1 MSNAITDIEKFP
13 IYSDR
18 AVQLLEAFNINR
30 STRNGATHNKNSTIT
45 STSCHNNSGVA
56 SSIGVRG
63 RAHFSDS
70 EDDESEDA
78 DGDNSQGSRDNAPSQ
93 STPAPN
99 ITSSIASKPNVGS
112 GSNQKKH
119 KNKKTKEQ
127 LAKHI
132 GPPPTASITIEVQ
145 EPSKTASAIQL
156 PTALLPPEEEE
167 EINPYIIDEGKLTPL
182 NKLYTFAENLNRPIS
197 SGNDKNLILILMLQ
211 SGRFAAAIFH
221 KDRCIKHT
229 TSTRYTTRKGQ
240 GGSQSSNDNAKGKAN
255 SIGSQLRRAGEA
267 QLRQDV
273 AAALREWSGL
283 LGECALFFISLS
295 KNLQKGFWED
305 AHTILGGDKN
315 SNFYKK
321 SPYVVGI
328 PLDVGK
334 PSYEGCCAVYDLMTI
349 CVLQRIDLDLVEQE
363 QQEQE
368 QQEQEQ
374 QIRQEASNLE
384 VITEDTNEEAL
395 QILKEEVVFAPLTP
409 LHEAARDGN
418 IEDLIALLSRDDE
431 IDDLDT
437 RVGPE
442 SMTPLHYAA
451 SASNDPD
458 TASKCVHT
466 LLVQGHAN
474 PCIFDSRNRPPYF
487 LAENENIRNAF
498 RRARAELGEEKWKWT
513 ESAKVAS
520 PLSAEDLSRKKDKA
534 ADKKRKQRQRQK
546 ERKAKE
552 KADNADAERKT
563 KEEEERKQRDEDAKR
578 ARAGLKPKQGGSS
591 LNCDFCQIACK
602 RKSQMFAR
610 LDYLYCS
617 TDCVKKHQR
626 ELMAAAAS
634 ARFNNK

>member
-1 MSNAITDIEKFP
+1 M
-13 IYSDR
+13 R
-18 AVQLLEAFNINR
+18 
-30 STRNGATHNKNSTIT
+30 
-45 STSCHNNSGVA
+45 
-56 SSIGVRG
+56 
-63 RAHFSDS
+63 
-70 EDDESEDA
+70 
-78 DGDNSQGSRDNAPSQ
+78 
-93 STPAPN
+93 
-99 ITSSIASKPNVGS
+99 
-112 GSNQKKH
+112 
-119 KNKKTKEQ
+119 
-127 LAKHI
+127 
-132 GPPPTASITIEVQ
+132 
-145 EPSKTASAIQL
+145 
-156 PTALLPPEEEE
+156 
-167 EINPYIIDEGKLTPL
+167 
-182 NKLYTFAENLNRPIS
+182 
-197 SGNDKNLILILMLQ
+197 IL
-211 SGRFAAAIFH
+211 
-221 KDRCIKHT
+221 
-229 TSTRYTTRKGQ
+229 
-240 GGSQSSNDNAKGKAN
+240 
-255 SIGSQLRRAGEA
+255 
-267 QLRQDV
+267 
-273 AAALREWSGL
+273 
-283 LGECALFFISLS
+283 
-295 KNLQKGFWED
+295 FWEV
-305 AHTILGGDKN
+305 TK
-315 SNFYKK
+315 
-321 SPYVVGI
+321 
-328 PLDVGK
+328 
-334 PSYEGCCAVYDLMTI
+334 GCCAVYDLMTI

-368 QQEQEQ
+368 QQ
-374 QIRQEASNLE
+374 ILQEASNLE

-418 IEDLIALLSRDDE
+418 IEDLIALLSLDDE

-626 ELMAAAAS
+626 ELRAAAAS